1 MNEVIH
7 TLLSHRSIRNY
18 EERPVEDEVLEQ
30 IIKAVQAAPNWVNLQ
45 HVSVIAIKEKKNREK
60 FAMLCGNQKHIGQAP
75 VFLIFCADFYRVWI
89 TCKEKGQE
97 FDSVVSQIDNIIV
110 GANEVGIA
118 LGTAVAAAESYGLGT
133 VPIGD
138 IRLHALTVIEELNL
152 PKYVVP
158 MLGLCIGY
166 PAENP
171 DIKPRFPKEAV
182 YFEEKY
188 NPNLAPLLEQYD
200 EIYAKY
206 LKERPWNNRMGNWTQ
221 LAADF
226 YKPPYNHYPE
236 VSRMLRQ
243 QGFLLEKNGVKEK
256 KL

>member
-7 TLLSHRSIRNY
+7 TLLSHRSIRSY
-18 EERPVEDEVLEQ
+18 EERPVEEEVLEQ

-45 HVSVIAIKEKKNREK
+45 HVSVIAIKEKQNREK
-60 FAMLCGNQKHIGQAP
+60 FAALCGKQTHIARAP
-75 VFLIFCADFYRVWI
+75 VFLIFCADFYRAWLA
-89 TCKEKGQE
+89 CRKKGQD
-97 FDSVVSQIDNIIV
+97 FDSVVSQIDNVIV

-171 DIKPRFPKEAV
+171 GIKPRFPKEAV

-188 NPNLAPLLEQYD
+188 NPNIAPLLAQYD

-206 LKERPWNNRMGNWTQ
+206 LKERPWNHRVGNWTQ

-236 VSRMLRQ
+236 VPEMLRQ
-243 QGFLLEKNGVKEK
+243 QGFLPAEPDRIG
-256 KL
+256 